1 MAKNSKSAAIACAIT
16 LMALTGCHNEDIP
29 GGGTI
34 GKGQLVPGV
43 ELNTEVVGSKASA
56 RGDGDLTI
64 NDLSLTI
71 KSADGSYC

>member
-16 LMALTGCHNEDIP
+16 LMALAGCHNEDFP
-29 GGGTI
+29 GGDTI

-43 ELNTEVVGSKASA
+43 ELNTEVIGSKASA

-71 KSADGSYC
+71 KSTDGS

>member
-43 ELNTEVVGSKASA
+43 ELNTEAPRPRLEAMVISPS
-56 RGDGDLTI
+56 TI
-64 NDLSLTI
+64 SR
-71 KSADGSYC
+71 